1 MERCV
6 YTHISS
12 SENRTI
18 SAFWASISGM
28 LSANRESIWNTQW
41 FSSTPSMPNLVFS
54 VKFCEENTSED
65 LYALRMHEAI

>member
-6 YTHISS
+6 YKHISS

-18 SAFWASISGM
+18 SAFWASISEIQ
-28 LSANRESIWNTQW
+28 SANRESIWNTQW
-41 FSSTPSMPNLVFS
+41 FSSTPSIPNVFS

-65 LYALRMHEAI
+65 L